1 MKYHRRTLA
10 EIRVERERA
19 ELERVATQ
27 LIKDA
32 DRQRWKRSL
41 PRAAPRP
48 PETPTSSVPKSYRL
62 SDLSAL
68 RAKGRVP

>member
-10 EIRVERERA
+10 EIRLERERA

-41 PRAAPRP
+41 PRPAPRS
-48 PETPTSSVPKSYRL
+48 PESSAPKSYRL
-62 SDLSAL
+62 SDLSTL
-68 RAKGRVP
+68 RRLGRVP